1 MLLMGHGSTLQIR
14 PPVARRQPSREFF
27 FNLSYGDQLRAAA
40 WLAKRQS
47 DERIGD
53 TPCCALTTSL
63 NSSAATT
70 LWIGRDDLLIHQLRS
85 TTSAAMMKAT
95 FQTMAEK
102 NPNLPLPAPQDA
114 AFLELHSNIAVDTLS
129 PMDIERYTLKFQN
142 SLCLLRLLALPRNRE
157 QLQGI

>member
-1 MLLMGHGSTLQIR
+1 
-14 PPVARRQPSREFF
+14 
-27 FNLSYGDQLRAAA
+27 
-40 WLAKRQS
+40 
-47 DERIGD
+47 
-53 TPCCALTTSL
+53 
-63 NSSAATT
+63 
-70 LWIGRDDLLIHQLRS
+70 
-85 TTSAAMMKAT
+85 MMKAT